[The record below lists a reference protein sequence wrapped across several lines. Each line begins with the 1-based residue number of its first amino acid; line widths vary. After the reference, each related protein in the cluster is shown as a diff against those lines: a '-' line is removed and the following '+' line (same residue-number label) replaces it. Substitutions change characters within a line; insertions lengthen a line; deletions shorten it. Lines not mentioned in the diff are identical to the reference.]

1 MRIVLLAAL
10 AFISPTAA
18 LAKDQFDRP
27 ELTVPKDVA
36 KLSILFSDS
45 ANWNGKNVPRVMQ
58 CERIGGK
65 SPASPALT
73 ISGLPDATKSL
84 VVYFANPRAIHN
96 HGLFRISEG
105 REGTSWS
112 IPAIRSRSPV
122 AEFPEGVDLFQSGDT
137 WGFAYS
143 SPCPTSGSWLYT
155 ITVYALGE
163 SDKVLATGEAN
174 MGYAP

>member
-73 ISGLPDATKSL
+73 ISG
-84 VVYFANPRAIHN
+84 
-96 HGLFRISEG
+96 E
-105 REGTSWS
+105 
-112 IPAIRSRSPV
+112 IRTALARWMFCCSH
-122 AEFPEGVDLFQSGDT
+122 FI
-137 WGFAYS
+137 
-143 SPCPTSGSWLYT
+143 SGSRMKFDS
-155 ITVYALGE
+155 VA
-163 SDKVLATGEAN
+163 SDASTN
-174 MGYAP
+174 FCCSD